1 MAWTPIFFRTPAAFR
16 RWLERH
22 HASATELWVGFYKK
36 GSGRPSVTYA
46 ESVDEALCFGWIDGV
61 RKSVDAD
68 RYVNRFTPRRPGSV
82 WSVINTRRAR
92 ALIAGGRMHPAGLA
106 AFKARDPK
114 RSGVYS
120 FEQRKTA
127 ALTRQE
133 TATFR
138 ADTAA
143 WRFFASQ
150 PPGYRRLVAWWVI
163 SAKRP
168 ETRAR
173 RLRVLIADSA
183 AGRRIGPM
191 QRPNARRT

>member
-1 MAWTPIFFRTPAAFR
+1 MFPIFFRTSAAFR

-36 GSGRPSVTYA
+36 GSGRPSMTYA

-92 ALIAGGRMHPAGLA
+92 ALIAEGRMHPAGVA
-106 AFKARDPK
+106 AFKTRDPK
-114 RSGVYS
+114 RSGLYS

-127 ALTRQE
+127 ALARLE
-133 TATFR
+133 TAAFK
-138 ADTAA
+138 ASKAA
-143 WRFFASQ
+143 WRFFESQ
-150 PPGYRRLVAWWVI
+150 PPGYRRLATWWVI

-168 ETRAR
+168 ETRVR
-173 RLRVLIADSA
+173 RLQTLIDDSA
-183 AGRRIGPM
+183 AGRRIGPL
-191 QRPNARRT
+191 QRPNARRR